1 MCKRILFI
9 FASLKHTDMIR
20 TVVDTSEH
28 SLLEKLNNLKIE
40 KENIVSVFT
49 KDEEIHV
56 WYDDKRR
63 L

>member
-1 MCKRILFI
+1 
-9 FASLKHTDMIR
+9 MIR

-28 SLLEKLNNLKIE
+28 VLLEKLNNLKVE

-63 L
+63 I